1 MTKASDVLIML
12 LPEGGWAT
20 YGDTYE
26 DIVFLEAKPITKEE
40 FNAGVA
46 KYDAWQSAKEAKN
59 ATAKAAAEAKLAALG
74 LTADDLKALGLGNN

>member
-1 MTKASDVLIML
+1 MTKASDVLMML

-26 DIVFLEAKPITKEE
+26 DIVFLEAKPLTKEE

-46 KYDAWQSAKEAKN
+46 KYDSWQAAKEAKV
-59 ATAKAAAEAKLAALG
+59 AADKDAILAKLGITLEEAKLLLG
-74 LTADDLKALGLGNN
+74 

>member
-26 DIVFLEAKPITKEE
+26 DIVFLEAKPLTKEE

-46 KYDAWQSAKEAKN
+46 KYDAWQAAREAKV
-59 ATAKAAAEAKLAALG
+59 TADKDAILAKLGITLEEVKLLLG
-74 LTADDLKALGLGNN
+74 